1 MGTSTKELYIL
12 RETVCA
18 KVNDGRTV
26 SAELIAKMLDA
37 IRDLEKERDR
47 AYEAAA
53 QEVET
58 WQAFTKHA
66 QEPIALEMADAVR
79 ALNPAVQHIL
89 E

>member
-18 KVNDGRTV
+18 KINDGRSV
-26 SAELIAKMLDA
+26 SADLIAQILDVM
-37 IRDLEKERDR
+37 RDLEKERDR

-58 WQAFTKHA
+58 WQAFTKYT
-66 QEPIALEMADAVR
+66 QEPIAIEMADAVR
-79 ALNPAVQHIL
+79 ALNPAVQHIN